1 MKKNAAMQ
9 TGLSQIRQL
18 NEALLVMKHFVE
30 LSAHL
35 LPYLERITRKKK
47 LSKKEKMDK
56 DFVFDV
62 YDNYEVD
69 AATSRILLDSD
80 IIQLILKSYSSLRDR
95 NKDNEL
101 EAAYNLNKFYKEYHR
116 LLQNW
121 NRVEMN

>member
-1 MKKNAAMQ
+1 MK

-35 LPYLERITRKKK
+35 LPYLERITRKKR

-69 AATSRILLDSD
+69 ASTSRILLDSD
-80 IIQLILKSYSSLRDR
+80 IIQLILKSYSSLKER
-95 NKDNEL
+95 NEENEL
-101 EAAYNLNKFYKEYHR
+101 EATYNLNKFYKEYHR

>member
-1 MKKNAAMQ
+1 MK

-18 NEALLVMKHFVE
+18 NEAIIVMKHFVE

-35 LPYLERITRKKK
+35 LPYLERITRKKR

-69 AATSRILLDSD
+69 AAASQILLNSN
-80 IIQLILKSYSSLRDR
+80 IIQLILKSYASLKNRSDQ
-95 NKDNEL
+95 NDL
-101 EAAYNLNKFYKEYHR
+101 EATYDLNRFYKEYHR
-116 LLQNW
+116 LNQNW
-121 NRVEMN
+121 NRIEMN